1 MKRLAVRTAATLL
14 TGIPVMTTHAQKP
27 EGHYANVNGL
37 RMYYELHGPET
48 SRPLVLLHGAFSNI
62 DSDFGKMLP
71 TLANTRRVI
80 AVELQAHGRT
90 ADVDRRLTYEAMA
103 DDVAALLGQMRVTNA
118 DFLGYSMG
126 GAVGVQV
133 AIRHPALAR
142 RVVFFG
148 GPAYSPDGVVPEL
161 LAFEKTMT
169 AEQMSG
175 TPWHQA
181 YLKIA
186 PRPQDFP
193 KLVERIKEL
202 DLNWRGFLAGGD
214 SRHPVSGDADRRRR
228 RRHAPRARGRVPEAV
243 GRRRGG

>member
-1 MKRLAVRTAATLL
+1 M
-14 TGIPVMTTHAQKP
+14 HAQKP

-48 SRPLVLLHGAFSNI
+48 GRPLVLLHGAFSNI
-62 DSDFGKMLP
+62 DTDFGKMLP
-71 TLANTRRVI
+71 TLAKTRRVI

-90 ADVDRRLTYEAMA
+90 ADIDRRLTYEGMA

-126 GAVGVQV
+126 GATAIQV

-148 GPAYSPDGVVPEL
+148 GPTYSPDGAVPEL
-161 LAFEKTMT
+161 LEFEKTMT
-169 AEQMSG
+169 ADQMSG
-175 TPWHQA
+175 TPWQQA
-181 YLKIA
+181 YLRIA

-202 DLNWRGFLAGGD
+202 DLNWRGFAGRD
-214 SRHPVSGDADRRRR
+214 SLDPVSGDARRRR
-228 RRHAPRARGRVPEAV
+228 RGRNAPRARGRVPEAV